1 MVIIYFKINYLF
13 YNKYLQVVK
22 INLELVIIDCE
33 HFKTPFKSLVLVW
46 YVCYITTYIIKAT
59 IIAKINM

>member
-33 HFKTPFKSLVLVW
+33 HFKTPFKSLVLGW
-46 YVCYITTYIIKAT
+46 L
-59 IIAKINM
+59 